1 MCKLRFYS
9 EHWVFIKISFEVYL
23 WNDHLHFLQN
33 YRSVNKKYFSR
44 YSKKKKIF
52 IFGIFTA
59 VSQWGEV
66 DRKEFTERV
75 KQIYEQIVYWKKNL
89 LLLSSERASRSFSE
103 DTVRLLNNQIEG
115 AALKNMSIKAAMIIP
130 SLLWQKPS
138 KKSRLKDH
146 LVALKRRS
154 CRKGYYMKE
163 RWVKNAYKI
172 QNQKGRLG
180 FYQWNLPP

>member
-1 MCKLRFYS
+1 MKFICEMIIYIFCKITGQLTKNIF
-9 EHWVFIKISFEVYL
+9 HVIAK
-23 WNDHLHFLQN
+23 
-33 YRSVNKKYFSR
+33 
-44 YSKKKKIF
+44 KKKKIF

-75 KQIYEQIVYWKKNL
+75 KQIYEQIVHWKKNL

-130 SLLWQKPS
+130 SLL
-138 KKSRLKDH
+138 
-146 LVALKRRS
+146 
-154 CRKGYYMKE
+154 
-163 RWVKNAYKI
+163 
-172 QNQKGRLG
+172 
-180 FYQWNLPP
+180 

>member
-1 MCKLRFYS
+1 MIIYIFWKNTGQLTKNIF
-9 EHWVFIKISFEVYL
+9 HVIAA
-23 WNDHLHFLQN
+23 
-33 YRSVNKKYFSR
+33 
-44 YSKKKKIF
+44 KKKIC
-52 IFGIFTA
+52 IFGIFA
-59 VSQWGEV
+59 AISQRGEV

-115 AALKNMSIKAAMIIP
+115 AALKNTSIKAAMIMP
-130 SLLWQKPS
+130 SLLWQKLS

-146 LVALKRRS
+146 LVALKRRRS

-163 RWVKNAYKI
+163 RRVKNA
-172 QNQKGRLG
+172 
-180 FYQWNLPP
+180 